1 MRLPFRPS
9 RRTVSFPIVLDKVIL
24 RADALARHRSVPLL
38 RERED
43 YIYHLRRTRE
53 QRRDAY
59 SYLVQIVRQLA
70 LKRMRKMN
78 LAELRKAADLWKARS
93 ALSQSGKMGGRAS
106 FLRYA
111 KGWLRFHGKFIEP
124 HKWNT
129 PRDSRVG
136 LYKKYIESE
145 LGFAYRTVENRVWS
159 LNRFLK
165 WLSENGF
172 ELRTVSAKHV
182 EKYLDYCSAKG
193 LSSTTVGGTA
203 QGLKVFFR
211 FAEKRRW
218 CRKGVSAGIFG
229 PRIEKSPPRR
239 IGPQWEDV
247 CRVSETAKTT
257 NANECRAKAIWLLL
271 SSFGL
276 RSSEVTN
283 LYLTDVDFNHSI
295 ITIRRSKND
304 LTQRLPLTGE
314 VRSALYHFVTKIRP
328 PSKFPHVFLTLR
340 RPHQPIFQASVYN
353 VTRNHMNRLNIV
365 SECRGPHAIRHACAN
380 HLLEIGTSVPKVAS
394 LLGHASS
401 RYVGAYL
408 HHSIEQLRTVVDF
421 ELDIL

>member
-1 MRLPFRPS
+1 MS
-9 RRTVSFPIVLDKVIL
+9 
-24 RADALARHRSVPLL
+24 
-38 RERED
+38 
-43 YIYHLRRTRE
+43 
-53 QRRDAY
+53 
-59 SYLVQIVRQLA
+59 
-70 LKRMRKMN
+70 
-78 LAELRKAADLWKARS
+78 
-93 ALSQSGKMGGRAS
+93 KMGGRAC

-124 HKWNT
+124 DKWNT
-129 PRDSRVG
+129 PRDRRVE
-136 LYKKYIESE
+136 LYKQYVETE
-145 LGFAYRTVENRVWS
+145 LGFARKTVENRVWS
-159 LNRFLK
+159 LNRFLG
-165 WLSENGF
+165 WLSENRF

-182 EKYLDYCSAKG
+182 EKYLDHCSVIG
-193 LSSTTVGGTA
+193 WSSASVSANA

-218 CRKGVSAGIFG
+218 CRKGVSKGIFG
-229 PRIEKSPPRR
+229 PRIEKGPARRKGPR
-239 IGPQWEDV
+239 WADV
-247 CRVSETAKTT
+247 CRVIETAKMTT
-257 NANECRAKAIWLLL
+257 ANECRARAILLLL

-283 LYLTDVDFNHSI
+283 LYLSDIDFEQSI

-314 VRSALYHFVTKIRP
+314 VRAALHHFVTKIRP
-328 PSKFPHVFLTLR
+328 ASNFPHVFLTLR
-340 RPHQPIFQASVYN
+340 RPHQPIFQASIYN

-365 SECRGPHAIRHACAN
+365 SESRGPHSIRHACAS

-408 HHSIEQLRTVVDF
+408 QHSIEQLRTVADF
-421 ELDIL
+421 HLDIL

>member
-1 MRLPFRPS
+1 MFNK
-9 RRTVSFPIVLDKVIL
+9 IIL
-24 RADALARHRSVPLL
+24 RSDALARHRSVPLL

-53 QRRDAY
+53 KRRDAS

-70 LKRMRKMN
+70 LKRMRKMD
-78 LAELRKAADLWKARS
+78 LVELRKAADVWKSRS
-93 ALSQSGKMGGRAS
+93 KLSESGKMGGRAS

-124 HKWNT
+124 DKWNT
-129 PRDSRVG
+129 PRDRRVS
-136 LYKKYIESE
+136 LYMQYVETE
-145 LGFAYRTVENRVWS
+145 LGFAKQTVGNRVWS
-159 LNRFLK
+159 LNRFLA
-165 WLSENGF
+165 WLSANGF
-172 ELRTVSAKHV
+172 SLASVSAKHV
-182 EKYLDYCSAKG
+182 EKYLDHGSAIG
-193 LSSTTVGGTA
+193 WSSATIAASA

-218 CRKGVSAGIFG
+218 CRKGVSKGIFG
-229 PRIEKSPPRR
+229 PRVEKGPPRR
-239 IGPQWEDV
+239 KGPRWTDV
-247 CRVSETAKTT
+247 CRVIETAKTT
-257 NANECRAKAIWLLL
+257 TPNEWRAKAILLLL

-283 LYLTDVDFNHSI
+283 LYLSDVDFEQSI

-314 VRSALYHFVTKIRP
+314 VRAVLHHFITEIRP
-328 PSKFPHVFLTLR
+328 ASKFPHVFLTLR

-353 VTRNHMNRLNIV
+353 VTRNNMNRLNVV
-365 SECRGPHAIRHACAN
+365 SECRGPHSIRHACAD
-380 HLLEIGTSVPKVAS
+380 HLLEVGTSVPKVAS

-408 HHSIEQLRTVVDF
+408 QHSIEQLRTVVDF

>member
-1 MRLPFRPS
+1 MPLPFRLS
-9 RRTVSFPIVLDKVIL
+9 RRTVCVPIVFNKIIL
-24 RADALARHRSVPLL
+24 RSDALARHRSVPLL

-53 QRRDAY
+53 KRRDAS
-59 SYLVQIVRQLA
+59 SYLVQVVRQLA

-93 ALSQSGKMGGRAS
+93 TLSESGKMGGRAS

-124 HKWNT
+124 NKWNT
-129 PRDSRVG
+129 PRDRRVE
-136 LYKKYIESE
+136 LYKRYIESE
-145 LGFAYRTVENRVWS
+145 LGFAYRTVESRVWS
-159 LNRFLK
+159 LNRFLS
-165 WLSENGF
+165 WLSESGF
-172 ELRTVSAKHV
+172 GLRIVSAKHV
-182 EKYLDYCSAKG
+182 EDYLDHCSAKG
-193 LSSTTVGGTA
+193 WSSTTVAASA

-218 CRKGVSAGIFG
+218 CRKGVSLGIFG
-229 PRIEKSPPRR
+229 PRIEKGPPRR
-239 IGPQWEDV
+239 KGPRWSDV
-247 CRVSETAKTT
+247 RRVAETAKTT
-257 NANECRAKAIWLLL
+257 TANECRAKAIWLLL

-283 LYLTDVDFNHSI
+283 LYLTDVDFKHSI

-314 VRSALYHFVTKIRP
+314 VRAALHHFVTKIRP
-328 PSKFPHVFLTLR
+328 PSKFPHVFLTLT

-365 SECRGPHAIRHACAN
+365 SECRGPHAIRHACAS

-408 HHSIEQLRTVVDF
+408 QHSIEQLRTVVDF
-421 ELDIL
+421 ELDLL

>member
-1 MRLPFRPS
+1 MRLPFRLS
-9 RRTVSFPIVLDKVIL
+9 RRTVCIPIVFNKIIL
-24 RADALARHRSVPLL
+24 RSDALARHRSVPLI

-53 QRRDAY
+53 KRRDAS
-59 SYLVQIVRQLA
+59 SYLVQVVRQLA

-93 ALSQSGKMGGRAS
+93 TLSESGKMGGRAS

-124 HKWNT
+124 DKWNT
-129 PRDSRVG
+129 PRDRRVE
-136 LYKKYIESE
+136 LYKQYIERE

-159 LNRFLK
+159 LNRFLA

-172 ELRTVSAKHV
+172 ELRTISVKHV
-182 EKYLDYCSAKG
+182 EKYLDHCSAIG
-193 LSSTTVGGTA
+193 WGSVTVGASA

-218 CRKGVSAGIFG
+218 CRKGVSVGIFG
-229 PRIEKSPPRR
+229 PRIEKGPPRR
-239 IGPQWEDV
+239 KGPQWADV
-247 CRVSETAKTT
+247 CRVTETAKTT
-257 NANECRAKAIWLLL
+257 NATECRAKAIWLLL

-283 LYLTDVDFNHSI
+283 LCLSDVDFKHSI

-314 VRSALYHFVTKIRP
+314 VRAVLHHFVTKIRP
-328 PSKFPHVFLTLR
+328 ASKFPHVFLTLR

-353 VTRNHMNRLNIV
+353 ITRNHMNRLNIV
-365 SECRGPHAIRHACAN
+365 SDCRGPHSIRHACAS

-408 HHSIEQLRTVVDF
+408 QHSIEQLRTVVDF
-421 ELDIL
+421 ELDLL